1 MSSAVLGLLGHAT
14 LWKVSAPERT
24 APESE
29 AEAQIAKRAALSGHP
44 SVKPGAHPTQR
55 ASGAGGSDVVQ
66 PARCILPR
74 EEKLEAVAEHLEVD
88 WPPSFVMR
96 ECAML
101 FVFAG
106 GR

>member
-1 MSSAVLGLLGHAT
+1 MCSLRD
-14 LWKVSAPERT
+14 VS
-24 APESE
+24 
-29 AEAQIAKRAALSGHP
+29 
-44 SVKPGAHPTQR
+44 
-55 ASGAGGSDVVQ
+55 
-66 PARCILPR
+66 CR